1 MIKNEKYDVTG
12 MSCAACVAHVNKAVE
27 GVEGVNE
34 VNVNLL
40 TNSMQ
45 VSYDSPAS
53 PEMICKA
60 VEAAGYSKATKA
72 RLDGHKLQNLGWK
85 PRYEICAG
93 LERTMRILKERD

>member
-53 PEMICKA
+53 P
-60 VEAAGYSKATKA
+60 
-72 RLDGHKLQNLGWK
+72 
-85 PRYEICAG
+85 
-93 LERTMRILKERD
+93 